1 MRVLEDYK
9 LDKNDSRIGFYTMK
23 PKTDLD
29 YVELY
34 ARKLKNDNSLF
45 RQQKKLIESQLKSSS
60 SLFRNMFGK
69 SGFKEKAREYINSI
83 SS

>member
-1 MRVLEDYK
+1 MR
-9 LDKNDSRIGFYTMK
+9 

-34 ARKLKNDNSLF
+34 AKMLKEDNSLF
-45 RQQKKLIESQLKSSS
+45 KQQKKLIESQLKSSS
-60 SLFRNMFGK
+60 SLFRKMFGK
-69 SGFKEKAREYINSI
+69 ASFKEKARKYIKSI